1 MLMKKNQNKGQEKH
15 KLIKIIRQF
24 LSSLVVPI
32 NKDFG
37 CHYLS
42 WQINQNK
49 KKKLMPEL
57 FDKNGQTTEN
67 VVQ

>member
-1 MLMKKNQNKGQEKH
+1 MLMKKKIKTKGK
-15 KLIKIIRQF
+15 KNTIKIIRQF
-24 LSSLVVPI
+24 LSSLVVPV

-49 KKKLMPEL
+49 KKHMPEL

>member
-15 KLIKIIRQF
+15 KLIKIIRQL
-24 LSSLVVPI
+24 LSSLVVPV

-49 KKKLMPEL
+49 KNHMPEL

>member
-1 MLMKKNQNKGQEKH
+1 MLMKKKIKTKGK
-15 KLIKIIRQF
+15 KNTIKIIRQF
-24 LSSLVVPI
+24 LSSLVVPV

-49 KKKLMPEL
+49 KNHMPEL